1 MRKLIIALV
10 ALFLLAVIAISG
22 IALYEAH
29 RFLNTPPETPG
40 REVTV
45 VIESGTTFDAVSRML
60 AEKNLVTDAYYFAMY
75 GKWEEAAGSIQA
87 GEFTMN
93 TGWLP
98 SKILDTLL
106 HGKPIMYKLALR
118 EGLTWWETAAVIE
131 NAGYANAT
139 KIKELVHD
147 PDLLAKYDIPFDS
160 AEGFLFPDT
169 YLLTRKESQNPQFIV
184 ELLLRTFWQNAE
196 KVWPDGKPDA
206 ETLKRVVILAS
217 VVEKETGAPEER
229 GTIAGVYAKR
239 LKRKMLLQADP
250 TIIYGLGTEFDGNL
264 TRRHLEDSD
273 NPYNTYRHA
282 GLPPGPICSPGLDAL
297 LAAANPEEHDY
308 LFFVSK
314 GDGTHQFSKNLRQH
328 NNAVRKYQLR
338 R

>member
-45 VIESGTTFDAVSRML
+45 VIEPGTTFDAVSRML

-75 GKWEEAAGSIQA
+75 GKWKEAAGSIQA

-98 SKILDTLL
+98 SKILDTLR

-139 KIKELVHD
+139 EIEELVHD
-147 PDLLAKYDIPFDS
+147 PDLLAKYDIPFES

-169 YLLTRKESQNPQFIV
+169 YLLTREESQNPQFIV

-196 KVWPDGKPDA
+196 KVWPDGKPDT

-229 GTIAGVYAKR
+229 GTIAGVYSKR

-297 LAAANPEEHDY
+297 LAAADPEEHDY